1 MTSAREAAFK
11 VLFAHLV
18 QASPLW
24 EGRVQPQAVASAGL
38 QRPYVLFFMASG
50 GRAPSVPSRHK
61 ETVVVSVKGVANEM
75 ATALAIE
82 AEITALLHNSG
93 TQDIDPRLPSH
104 PEWDILTVSED
115 RAIDLHE
122 KFAGAQDIYHA
133 GHQYRLLMERR
144 A

>member
-1 MTSAREAAFK
+1 MSSAKEAAYK

-18 QASPLW
+18 HASPLW
-24 EGRVQPQAVASAGL
+24 AGRVQPLAVASAGL
-38 QRPYVLFFMASG
+38 QRPYVLMFVSSG

-61 ETVVVSVKGVANEM
+61 EALVISVKGVANDL
-75 ATALAIE
+75 ATATAIE
-82 AEITALLHNSG
+82 AQITALLHNSG

-104 PEWDILTVSED
+104 PEWEILTVSED

>member
-1 MTSAREAAFK
+1 MSSAKEAAYK

-18 QASPLW
+18 HASPLW
-24 EGRVQPQAVASAGL
+24 AGRVQPLAVASAGL
-38 QRPYVLFFMASG
+38 QRPYVLMFVSSG

-61 ETVVVSVKGVANEM
+61 EALVISVKGVANDL
-75 ATALAIE
+75 ATATAIE
-82 AEITALLHNSG
+82 AQITTLLHNSG
-93 TQDIDPRLPSH
+93 TQDIDPRLPTH
-104 PEWDILTVSED
+104 PEWEILTVSED

-122 KFAGAQDIYHA
+122 KFAGAEDIYHA